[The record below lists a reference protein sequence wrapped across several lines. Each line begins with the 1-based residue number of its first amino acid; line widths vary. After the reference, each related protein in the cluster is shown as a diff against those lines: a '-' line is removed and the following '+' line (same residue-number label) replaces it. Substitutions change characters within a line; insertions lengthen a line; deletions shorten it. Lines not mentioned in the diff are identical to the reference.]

1 MRFILE
7 LAQEGA
13 ADYWRHFSAAL
24 KRMGRREI
32 AIDDAWFAQL
42 QGMSRDDLAKLADRM
57 KAFNATNPIVKLSF
71 SFDAL
76 NSEFGVKDS
85 YPFWA
90 KENMLRGY
98 MTSREQA
105 SNLYHLLRSTV
116 VAKVPGDVVELGCHE
131 GLTAV
136 LLQKALDEQGSDKR
150 LHVFD
155 SFAGLPPSTSED
167 FRDGSPATAAGALA
181 VSEESVRRTF
191 ARFGVRA
198 PEIHKGWF
206 DDTLPTGLPAKVAF
220 AHLDGDLYSSTMT
233 GLREVYPRLSP
244 GSVVVLD
251 DYHDPSAL
259 PSRWSL
265 FPGVKQAC
273 DEFLADKPE
282 RVIPLVAGH
291 ECHGYFMK
299 Q

>member
-13 ADYWRHFSAAL
+13 ADYWRHFAAAL
-24 KRMGRREI
+24 RRMGRREI
-32 AIDDAWFAQL
+32 EMDADLFDHL
-42 QGMSRDDLAKLADRM
+42 QRMTRADFEALAARI
-57 KAFNATNPIVKLSF
+57 ARFNARNPLVKLSF
-71 SFDAL
+71 AFDAL
-76 NSEFGVKDS
+76 NAEFGVKDS

-105 SNLYHLLRSTV
+105 CNLYHLLRSTV
-116 VAKVPGDVVELGCHE
+116 VARVPGDVVELGCHE
-131 GLTAV
+131 GLTAA
-136 LLQKALDEQGSDKR
+136 LLQRTLDEQGSDKR

-155 SFAGLPPSTSED
+155 SFAGLPPSTAED
-167 FRDGSPATAAGALA
+167 FRDGAPATAAGALA

-191 ARFGVRA
+191 ARFGVRP

-206 DDTLPTGLPAKVAF
+206 EDTLPAGLPERVAF
-220 AHLDGDLYSSTMT
+220 AHLDGDLYSSTLT

-251 DYHDPSAL
+251 DYHDPEQL

-282 RVIPLVAGH
+282 RVTPLVAGH